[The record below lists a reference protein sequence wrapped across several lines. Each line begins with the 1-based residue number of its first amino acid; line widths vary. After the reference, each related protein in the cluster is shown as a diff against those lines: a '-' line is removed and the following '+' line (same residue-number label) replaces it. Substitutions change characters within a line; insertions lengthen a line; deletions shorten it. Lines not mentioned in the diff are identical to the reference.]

1 MEQLE
6 VLTISQFKATC
17 LAVLDKV
24 KRTNKPVLITRRGEP
39 IAIID
44 PPPLPERKQ
53 SWIGSFRSKGQIVGD
68 IVSPVIDENDWEV
81 LIE

>member
-24 KRTNKPVLITRRGEP
+24 KRTNQAVLITRRGEP
-39 IAIID
+39 IAMIN
-44 PPPLPERKQ
+44 PPPLPEHKK
-53 SWIGSFRSKGQIVGD
+53 SWLGSFRSRGRLVGD
-68 IVSPVIDENDWEV
+68 IVAPVIGEKEWEV
-81 LIE
+81 LGE

>member
-1 MEQLE
+1 MEPLE

-17 LAVLDKV
+17 LAVLGKV
-24 KRTNKPVLITRRGEP
+24 KRTNKSVLITRRGEP
-39 IAIID
+39 IATIN

-68 IVSPVIDENDWEV
+68 IVSPVIDEKEWKV
-81 LIE
+81 LGE

>member
-24 KRTNKPVLITRRGEP
+24 KRTNKAVLITRRGEP

-68 IVSPVIDENDWEV
+68 IVSPVVNEKDWGV
-81 LIE
+81 LGE

>member
-6 VLTISQFKATC
+6 VLTISEFKATC

-24 KRTNKPVLITRRGEP
+24 KRTKKPVLITRRGKP
-39 IAIID
+39 IAMID

-68 IVSPVIDENDWEV
+68 IVSPVIDEKEWEV
-81 LIE
+81 LGE

>member
-24 KRTNKPVLITRRGEP
+24 KRTNRSVMITRRGKP
-39 IAIID
+39 IAMID
-44 PPPLPERKQ
+44 PPPLPEQKK
-53 SWIGSFRSKGQIVGD
+53 SWLGSFRTKGQIVGD
-68 IVSPVIDENDWEV
+68 VVSPVMDETQWEV
-81 LIE
+81 LGE